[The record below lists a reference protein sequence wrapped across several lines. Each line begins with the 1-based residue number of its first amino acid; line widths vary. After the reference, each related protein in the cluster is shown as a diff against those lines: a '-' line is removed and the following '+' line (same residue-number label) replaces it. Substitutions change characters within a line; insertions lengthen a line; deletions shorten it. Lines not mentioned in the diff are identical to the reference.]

1 MGFFLKF
8 WLDESVRRNV
18 WVSMKNFFLLVE
30 NRVFQKIMVHFF
42 NLTFGFEKFARQTK
56 LSSHPGL
63 WEFFYSALNHR
74 HPRVHFFFCA
84 WSTSTRKYKQGSQR
98 SGKTWKSH
106 LKNYLESQGKN
117 LIGVLS
123 SPYWKLPYF
132 SYWIIFSYSVI
143 SELFH
148 P

>member
-30 NRVFQKIMVHFF
+30 NRVFQRIMVHFF

-74 HPRVHFFFCA
+74 HPRVHFFLFCA
-84 WSTSTRKYKQGSQR
+84 WSTSTLKYKQGSQR
-98 SGKTWKSH
+98 SGKTWKRVFFF
-106 LKNYLESQGKN
+106 KKKVRKN
-117 LIGVLS
+117 LEKSLKIEKIF
-123 SPYWKLPYF
+123 WKSGKKFDRCPF
-132 SYWIIFSYSVI
+132 
-143 SELFH
+143 
-148 P
+148 